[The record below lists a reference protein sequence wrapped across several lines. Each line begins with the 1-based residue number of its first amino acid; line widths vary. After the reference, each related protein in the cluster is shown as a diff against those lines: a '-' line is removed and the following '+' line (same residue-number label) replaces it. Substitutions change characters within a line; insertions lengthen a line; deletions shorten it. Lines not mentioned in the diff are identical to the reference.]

1 MSRPFFLSRFLLF
14 ERECNSFARDT
25 AIKREPPPP
34 LWNNK
39 FLETKRQLFKWH
51 CQCVRPYVTVSTISN
66 FCSTTEEVF
75 YGKLESEIDLHRLLC
90 LFFRKLYIHGI
101 LFLGK
106 SEEINFKNWKTTTWS
121 FSFSNEFLYIKLFHT
136 TATAT
141 RALSSSAEKNLLL
154 VLTSALL
161 G

>member
-1 MSRPFFLSRFLLF
+1 MSWPFFLSRFLLF

-39 FLETKRQLFKWH
+39 FLETKRQLFKWL
-51 CQCVRPYVTVSTISN
+51 CQYVRPYVTVSTISN

-90 LFFRKLYIHGI
+90 LFFRKLYFHGI

-106 SEEINFKNWKTTTWS
+106 SEAIKILRIERPLHGPLVFQMNSSI
-121 FSFSNEFLYIKLFHT
+121 SNYFIQLQLQPVHW
-136 TATAT
+136 
-141 RALSSSAEKNLLL
+141 ALVQKRISYLS
-154 VLTSALL
+154 
-161 G
+161 